1 MFQTKKLSTV
11 ITNLWWCKYNYRKN
25 DRLLKKQS
33 NWCSVWKKPKA
44 LCEKIS
50 LIKKVINSKKSHA
63 TTIQEY
69 RKVIRIVKKEVKK
82 AKWIQLD
89 EKIQKLE
96 DDFRKNYSHNLFKSV
111 GELEGNPRKSLMVIK
126 TKMQIKGLK
135 QMKFLK
141 FGKRTLNSMLIR
153 NFLMMKVSYNLSLRQ
168 CLPLKNQQRNW

>member
-1 MFQTKKLSTV
+1 ML
-11 ITNLWWCKYNYRKN
+11 C
-25 DRLLKKQS
+25 LKKT
-33 NWCSVWKKPKA
+33 KA
-44 LCEKIS
+44 LCEKRS